1 MSVYTH
7 RIQAVLTEE
16 QYHLLL
22 ELAERTGQPV
32 SALVREAIE
41 KVYFEQA
48 LLEQRQ
54 AALRRLL
61 ALDAPVADWG
71 EMEEQ
76 ISRGALE

>member
-1 MSVYTH
+1 M
-7 RIQAVLTEE
+7 LTEE
-16 QYHLLL
+16 QYHLLQ

-32 SALVREAIE
+32 SVLVREAID

-48 LLEQRQ
+48 LMEQRQ

-71 EMEEQ
+71 EMEVE
-76 ISRGALE
+76 ISRGVLE